1 MQLCAD
7 HPRGLALAGE
17 QHGEEAGAAALTSRA
32 PITGAGAWHAQGG
45 LLSCSAAAQGYE
57 EAGTDLA
64 QLLNKKETITAQ
76 KAAMSPDI
84 AKALAKLANGLYV
97 VTAAHS
103 NQVCFCC
110 CAAEA
115 PVSDRAGVAR
125 QTWRRTGP
133 LDKCWELAPAV
144 SA

>member
-1 MQLCAD
+1 MAD
-7 HPRGLALAGE
+7 QAHRPTQCTCGN
-17 QHGEEAGAAALTSRA
+17 AAALVLTA
-32 PITGAGAWHAQGG
+32 PCPA
-45 LLSCSAAAQGYE
+45 LQGYE

-103 NQVCFCC
+103 AQVGSCLRVHWGPQ
-110 CAAEA
+110 AAPGLPSWQA
-115 PVSDRAGVAR
+115 AHAVVAIGR
-125 QTWRRTGP
+125 GRWSHQG
-133 LDKCWELAPAV
+133 L
-144 SA
+144 